1 MRGTSLFSGASSSGG
16 DKVWG
21 GAGAARG
28 GWARWRV
35 QRKFHE
41 LIYCG
46 WGPVAPAPARRP
58 EPARRISVARNSQL
72 ESANRLKT
80 EVASLCLGRRAR
92 GPPPPPPRRR
102 GLPPAPGPRAPG
114 DGLSAPH
121 LSPGAPRRGGGA
133 EALRG
138 PRPRAH
144 LHVVVLEGCSVRCG
158 DWGGRSA
165 RGSPRQDDI
174 GKAYWIL
181 KTASGEERRQRL
193 QGRPSPQPQR
203 SSRAFGS
210 RPRELQ
216 LEGGHP
222 ASPGSGTTRAS
233 TTGPS
238 RSSARRTTRAAC
250 WRRARSRRSSPSTGR
265 STCGRRGRR

>member
-1 MRGTSLFSGASSSGG
+1 MRGTSLFSGASGG
-16 DKVWG
+16 G
-21 GAGAARG
+21 LSLGAGLGRFVADGRVGGSNGNFTSRSAVGAQLPPRPPARTRAAPFRCQEPPG
-28 GWARWRV
+28 VTCQPVENRSCALSGATC
-35 QRKFHE
+35 K
-41 LIYCG
+41 
-46 WGPVAPAPARRP
+46 GPGPAPAPAPRP
-58 EPARRISVARNSQL
+58 AH
-72 ESANRLKT
+72 
-80 EVASLCLGRRAR
+80 
-92 GPPPPPPRRR
+92 
-102 GLPPAPGPRAPG
+102 GPRAPG

-158 DWGGRSA
+158 GA
-165 RGSPRQDDI
+165 RGSPRQPEAARGSRRRHRQGLLDLEDRVR
-174 GKAYWIL
+174 
-181 KTASGEERRQRL
+181 GETPATPPRPAVPAAAEVQQRL
-193 QGRPSPQPQR
+193 RVT
-203 SSRAFGS
+203 SSGAAAG
-210 RPRELQ
+210 
-216 LEGGHP
+216 GGHP
-222 ASPGSGTTRAS
+222 ASPGSGATRAS